1 MFHARLLVVFAGVAA
16 VVLSLAA
23 LAQTPP
29 PTAPAVKSDEPPS
42 GSVTRDMYKDMKLG
56 KLNIHGDNAVVEALI
71 LQRNIPVS
79 YEYVASLLRAP
90 NAFGAGPA
98 CIVCHG
104 SNDPAK
110 SYRGLDLST
119 CEGILRGATEDP
131 ARVVVVPK
139 NPDKSVLV
147 HMLVDNRMPLGVA
160 FSHPVD
166 TDSINAVRDWI
177 NAGAKNDDN
186 FQKKVLPL
194 FAAKDAF
201 GGSTSCVDCHQSF
214 RDPPSFN
221 EVNLTSHEA
230 IVKGAFSTTRGKSG
244 KPGKPIVVPFD
255 AAESPLYLRLTR
267 NRMPPGVDPG
277 HFNNHPNILLLSRW
291 VEQGAWCK

>member
-1 MFHARLLVVFAGVAA
+1 MPHTRLLVVLAGLAAGVLTA
-16 VVLSLAA
+16 AA
-23 LAQTPP
+23 LAQT
-29 PTAPAVKSDEPPS
+29 APAAKPDEPPS
-42 GSVTRDMYKDMKLG
+42 GSLTSDMYKDMKLG
-56 KLNIHGDNAVVEALI
+56 KLNIHGDNAVIEALI

-79 YEYVASLLRAP
+79 YEYIASLLRAP

-139 NPDKSVLV
+139 NPDRSVLV
-147 HMLVDNRMPLGVA
+147 HMLLDNRMPLGVA

-166 TDSINAVRDWI
+166 TEAINAIRDWI
-177 NAGAKNDDN
+177 NAGAKNDDA

-194 FAAKDAF
+194 FSAQAAF
-201 GGSTSCVDCHQSF
+201 GGTASCVDCHQSF

-230 IVKGAFSTTRGKSG
+230 IMRGAFSATRGKAG

-277 HFNNHPNILLLSRW
+277 HFTNHPNILLLGRW

>member
-1 MFHARLLVVFAGVAA
+1 MRQTPLLVVLTGLAAA
-16 VVLSLAA
+16 VLAA
-23 LAQTPP
+23 TAIAQT
-29 PTAPAVKSDEPPS
+29 TPAAKPDEPPS
-42 GSVTRDMYKDMKLG
+42 GSLTSDMYKDMKLG
-56 KLNIHGDNAVVEALI
+56 KLNIHGDNAVIEALI

-104 SNDPAK
+104 SNDPAR

-131 ARVVVVPK
+131 ARAVVVPK
-139 NPDKSVLV
+139 NPDRSVLV
-147 HMLVDNRMPLGVA
+147 HMLVDNRMPLGVP
-160 FSHPVD
+160 FSHPID
-166 TDSINAVRDWI
+166 TDAINAIRDWI

-194 FAAKDAF
+194 FSSKDSFA
-201 GGSTSCVDCHQSF
+201 GTTSCVDCHQSF

-230 IVKGAFSTTRGKSG
+230 IMRGAFSTTRGKAG

-255 AAESPLYLRLTR
+255 ATESPLYLRLTR

-277 HFNNHPNILLLSRW
+277 HFTNHPNILLLRRW

>member
-1 MFHARLLVVFAGVAA
+1 MSHAHCAVAILAVLAVGVPAA
-16 VVLSLAA
+16 TAV
-23 LAQTPP
+23 AQTAPP
-29 PTAPAVKSDEPPS
+29 AKPDDPPS

-56 KLNIHGDNAVVEALI
+56 KLNIHGDNAVIEALI

-104 SNDPAK
+104 SNDPAR

-147 HMLVDNRMPLGVA
+147 HMLLDNRMPLGVA

-166 TDSINAVRDWI
+166 TDSINTVRDWI
-177 NAGAKNDDN
+177 NGGAKNDDN

-194 FAAKDAF
+194 FSSGNAF
-201 GGSTSCVDCHQSF
+201 GGSTACVDCHQSF

-221 EVNLTSHEA
+221 EVNLSSYEA
-230 IVKGAFSTTRGKSG
+230 IMRGAFSTTRGKAG
-244 KPGKPIVVPFD
+244 KPSKPIVVPFD

-277 HFNNHPNILLLSRW
+277 HFTNHPNILLLSRW